1 MPRSFCVPTSLNT
14 AHLQVVCQQDQE
26 EEPGELTEVRN
37 RSKTLRFVES
47 KLSFE
52 FAQNICLG
60 NIQVV
65 STTLVSSDQESGR
78 KSRPLQQRKRAT
90 AVQTLVV

>member
-1 MPRSFCVPTSLNT
+1 MFVVSVLHHLGR
-14 AHLQVVCQQDQE
+14 AHPQVVCQPDPE
-26 EEPGELTEVRN
+26 EEPGELAEDEEVRN

-60 NIQVV
+60 NIQIVL
-65 STTLVSSDQESGR
+65 TTLVTSDQESGR
-78 KSRPLQQRKRAT
+78 KSRPLQQ
-90 AVQTLVV
+90 

>member
-1 MPRSFCVPTSLNT
+1 M
-14 AHLQVVCQQDQE
+14 AHLQVVCQQDPE
-26 EEPGELTEVRN
+26 EEPGELAEDEEVRN

-65 STTLVSSDQESGR
+65 STTLMTSDQESGR
-78 KSRPLQQRKRAT
+78 KSRPLQQRK
-90 AVQTLVV
+90 

>member
-1 MPRSFCVPTSLNT
+1 MHITWI
-14 AHLQVVCQQDQE
+14 QVVCQQDPE
-26 EEPGELTEVRN
+26 EEPGELEEDEEVRY

-65 STTLVSSDQESGR
+65 STTLMTSDQESGR
-78 KSRPLQQRKRAT
+78 KSRPLQQRK
-90 AVQTLVV
+90 

>member
-1 MPRSFCVPTSLNT
+1 MSVL
-14 AHLQVVCQQDQE
+14 HHLDLQVVCQQDPE
-26 EEPGELTEVRN
+26 KEPGELAEDEEVRN

-65 STTLVSSDQESGR
+65 STTLVTSNPESGR
-78 KSRPLQQRKRAT
+78 KGRPLQQRK
-90 AVQTLVV
+90 

>member
-1 MPRSFCVPTSLNT
+1 MSVLHHLDR
-14 AHLQVVCQQDQE
+14 AHLQVVCQQDPE
-26 EEPGELTEVRN
+26 EEPGELAEDEEVRN

-65 STTLVSSDQESGR
+65 LTTLMTSDQESGR
-78 KSRPLQQRKRAT
+78 KSRPLQQRK
-90 AVQTLVV
+90 